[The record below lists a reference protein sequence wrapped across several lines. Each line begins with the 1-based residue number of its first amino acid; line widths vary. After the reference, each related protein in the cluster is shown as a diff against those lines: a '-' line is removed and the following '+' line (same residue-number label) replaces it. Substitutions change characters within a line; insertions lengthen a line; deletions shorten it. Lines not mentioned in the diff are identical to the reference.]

1 MKNMGKKKIV
11 VLGGGTGQG
20 NLLRG
25 LKQEEGLDLTAIV
38 AVSDDGGGSGTIRTE
53 MKMLPPGDIR
63 NCLIS
68 LSNMDPTMEKLMN
81 HRFRYGSLKN
91 QNFGNLFLLALNEIF
106 GDFQIAIDQVSEMIA
121 VKGKVVPATLVEIR
135 LISTLATG
143 NVVIG
148 ESAIGPTCLT
158 QQSEIEKIEIIPRN
172 PEANPIAIKKIHE
185 ADIIVIGPGSLYT
198 SLIPNL
204 LIPEIRLALKE
215 SKVPK
220 IYICNLMTENGETHH
235 LNTYQH
241 VQVLQEIM
249 DCRLDYVLLNN
260 RSISEQAKDNYRKE
274 EKQFLYAQEE
284 DIIKINRLGIQ
295 TIRGDFVVETEYGAI
310 MHDSEKVSK
319 IILSILTKGI

>member
-106 GDFQIAIDQVSEMIA
+106 
-121 VKGKVVPATLVEIR
+121 
-135 LISTLATG
+135 
-143 NVVIG
+143 
-148 ESAIGPTCLT
+148 
-158 QQSEIEKIEIIPRN
+158 
-172 PEANPIAIKKIHE
+172 
-185 ADIIVIGPGSLYT
+185 
-198 SLIPNL
+198 
-204 LIPEIRLALKE
+204 
-215 SKVPK
+215 
-220 IYICNLMTENGETHH
+220 
-235 LNTYQH
+235 
-241 VQVLQEIM
+241 
-249 DCRLDYVLLNN
+249 
-260 RSISEQAKDNYRKE
+260 
-274 EKQFLYAQEE
+274 
-284 DIIKINRLGIQ
+284 
-295 TIRGDFVVETEYGAI
+295 
-310 MHDSEKVSK
+310 
-319 IILSILTKGI
+319 

>member
-25 LKQEEGLDLTAIV
+25 LKQEEEFDLTAIV

-106 GDFQIAIDQVSEMIA
+106 GDFQIAIDQVSEMIS

-135 LISTLATG
+135 LVSTLANG

-158 QQSEIEKIEIIPRN
+158 QQSKIEKMEIIPRN
-172 PEANPIAIKKIHE
+172 PEANPIAINKIHE
-185 ADIIVIGPGSLYT
+185 ADLIVIGPGSLYT

-204 LIPEIRLALKE
+204 LIPEIQLAIKE

-235 LNTYQH
+235 LNIYQH

-249 DCRLDYVLLNN
+249 DCRLDYVVLNN
-260 RSISEQAKDNYRKE
+260 HSISKEAKDNYRRE
-274 EKQFLYAQEE
+274 EKRFLYAQIE
-284 DIIKINRLGIQ
+284 DIVKINQLGIQ
-295 TIRGDFVVETEYGAI
+295 TIRGDFVIETEYGAI

-319 IILSILTKGI
+319 IISSILKKGI